1 MNEDVIRAELSCGV
15 DYYKGEKGDK
25 PIKGVDY
32 FTQEDI
38 DEIVQ

>member
-15 DYYKGEKGDK
+15 DYYKGDK